1 MDIPIGKVTR
11 YYDALHIAVVEVL
24 NQALKVGDKVK
35 ISGSDTAFV
44 QDVVSLQ
51 VAYTAVSE
59 VAVGEVCGLLVDKP
73 VNAGDVLFLLTRKS

>member
-1 MDIPIGKVTR
+1 MDIQIGIVTR

-24 NQALKVGDKVK
+24 NQTLKVGDKVK
-35 ISGSDTAFV
+35 ISGLHHEFV

-51 VAYTAVSE
+51 VEYKAVTE

-73 VNAGDVLFLLTRKS
+73 VEVGDVLFLLTRAV